1 MGHETRARKAEP
13 GRRKVAANHGAGQI
27 ISGSM
32 QTSWRAAQAASSLLG
47 PGRQL
52 HFNAS

>member
-13 GRRKVAANHGAGQI
+13 GRRKVAANHGGGQV

-32 QTSWRAAQAASSLLG
+32 QTSWRAAQAASGL
-47 PGRQL
+47 PERDRQV
-52 HFNAS
+52 